1 MMEGTERLRANF
13 ELDNQGS
20 RAGILIE
27 EDCSSLYLHTG
38 VCLAG
43 VGIVL
48 GA

>member
-1 MMEGTERLRANF
+1 MMEETERLRPNF
-13 ELDNQGS
+13 KLDNQGS
-20 RAGILIE
+20 RAGILSE

-38 VCLAG
+38 VCLAD